1 MNFFKK
7 NKALFSM
14 VAGTA
19 ALVASKVGE
28 KLTETKKPV
37 EKKQVNT
44 DFYVNALREY
54 QQQNDMLPTKE
65 EIICP
70 ISKNIMVDPVITPY
84 GTSYDKQSL
93 LIYLQTNDTDPI
105 VKKKLTEE
113 MLEDNYILKEK
124 IKEYMK
130 ANKAVDLK
138 YF

>member
-93 LIYLQTNDTDPI
+93 LIYLQTNDTDSI